1 MEKMA
6 DNDPQEVDTANFL
19 ETAEEAEGDEYAF
32 IVSRGNQSV
41 LTLNIGDV
49 QNIKFFI
56 DSGASCIV
64 IDRELWENLKEN
76 KVNRVSRNCQKR
88 LFAYGSKEPLKI
100 AGRSTTCVQL
110 GSQSIDAG
118 FVVIE
123 GKGLS
128 PPG

>member
-1 MEKMA
+1 MA
-6 DNDPQEVDTANFL
+6 DNDPQEVDTANFV

-32 IVSRGNQSV
+32 IVS
-41 LTLNIGDV
+41 GDV

-76 KVNRVSRNCQKR
+76 KVNRVSRKCQKR
-88 LFAYGSKEPLKI
+88 LFAYGSKEPLKV